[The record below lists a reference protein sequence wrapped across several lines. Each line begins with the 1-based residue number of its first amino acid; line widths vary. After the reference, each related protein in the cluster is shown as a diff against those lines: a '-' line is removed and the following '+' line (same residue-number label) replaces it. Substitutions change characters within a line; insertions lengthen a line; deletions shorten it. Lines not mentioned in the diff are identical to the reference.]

1 MYIFHS
7 AQRQVM
13 AEEQYKVEWLLKDAG
28 DLSEGAKRE
37 LIEDL
42 ATELDAENEIEY
54 GGQFKRQS
62 ISAFDVSVG
71 ILLVSSLN
79 TVINIYKTL
88 QERDD
93 SNIGIRQVN
102 NEVFYI
108 DEVDADTIEKHNGDI
123 ITNVEGDVYFFT
135 LPGDMDDHIKLMQE
149 LQESEE
155 EDD

>member
-1 MYIFHS
+1 MT
-7 AQRQVM
+7 
-13 AEEQYKVEWLLKDAG
+13 EEQYKVEWLLKDAG
-28 DLSEGAKRE
+28 DLSEDEKRE
-37 LIEDL
+37 LIEEL
-42 ATELDAENEIEY
+42 ANELDAEDEVEY

-102 NEVFYI
+102 NEMFYI

-135 LPGDMDDHIKLMQE
+135 LPDDMEDHIELMQE
-149 LQESEE
+149 LRENEE
-155 EDD
+155 EDE

>member
-1 MYIFHS
+1 
-7 AQRQVM
+7 M